1 MMRGLQNC
9 AIKEPEPFAQFSLC
23 RTQWQKLSAR
33 FAGMEIKDRAA
44 VQNIYSLT
52 LLSGD
57 DVGIDHVEAV
67 SYGLKMSTM
76 RKRNHDDS
84 DKIFSC
90 PNTRNEIN
98 ISTERRTKASGR
110 PPQKIRKPRQ
120 HISDAP

>member
-57 DVGIDHVEAV
+57 DVGIDHVEAA

-76 RKRNHDDS
+76 RKRNLFVPEYEKRDQHLD
-84 DKIFSC
+84 
-90 PNTRNEIN
+90 
-98 ISTERRTKASGR
+98 RTADESLGATTSK
-110 PPQKIRKPRQ
+110 
-120 HISDAP
+120 D